1 MHNDLKITLV
11 RSVAKCTADVRGT
24 VAALGIHKLNHS
36 VVKADT
42 PQMRGMIRK
51 IVHLLK
57 VEEVK
62 APR

>member
-1 MHNDLKITLV
+1 MPPKLRITLV

-24 VAALGIHKLNHS
+24 VAALGIRKLNHS
-36 VVKADT
+36 VVKTDT

-57 VEEVK
+57 VEEEK
-62 APR
+62 A

>member
-1 MHNDLKITLV
+1 MPHSLKITLV
-11 RSVAKCTADVRGT
+11 RSTAKCTADVRGT
-24 VAALGIHKLNHS
+24 VAALGIRKLNHS

-42 PQMRGMIRK
+42 PQIRGMIAK

-62 APR
+62 A

>member
-1 MHNDLKITLV
+1 MPRNLKITLV

-42 PQMRGMIRK
+42 PQIRGMIRK
-51 IVHLLK
+51 IVHLL
-57 VEEVK
+57 
-62 APR
+62 

>member
-1 MHNDLKITLV
+1 MPLSLKITLV
-11 RSVAKCTADVRGT
+11 RSVAKTTADVRGT
-24 VAALGIHKLNHS
+24 VAALGIRKLNHS

-42 PQMRGMIRK
+42 PQIRGMIAQ

-62 APR
+62 A

>member
-1 MHNDLKITLV
+1 MPLSLKITLV
-11 RSVAKCTADVRGT
+11 RSTAKYTADVRGT

-42 PQMRGMIRK
+42 PQIRGMIAK

-62 APR
+62 A

>member
-1 MHNDLKITLV
+1 MPHSLKITQV
-11 RSVAKCTADVRGT
+11 RSTAKCTADVRGT

-42 PQMRGMIRK
+42 PQIRGMIAK

-62 APR
+62 A

>member
-1 MHNDLKITLV
+1 MPLSLKITLV
-11 RSVAKCTADVRGT
+11 RSVAKTTDDVRGT
-24 VAALGIHKLNHS
+24 VAALGIRKLNHS

-42 PQMRGMIRK
+42 PQIRGMIAK

-62 APR
+62 A

>member
-1 MHNDLKITLV
+1 MPHSLKITLV
-11 RSVAKCTADVRGT
+11 RSVAKTTADVRGT

-42 PQMRGMIRK
+42 PQIRGMIAK

-57 VEEVK
+57 VEEIQ
-62 APR
+62 A

>member
-1 MHNDLKITLV
+1 MSSPKLRITLV

-36 VVKADT
+36 VIKADT

-57 VEEVK
+57 VEEEK
-62 APR
+62 A

>member
-1 MHNDLKITLV
+1 MPKSLKITLV

-24 VAALGIHKLNHS
+24 VDALGIRKLNHS

-42 PQMRGMIRK
+42 PQMRGMIKK

-57 VEEVK
+57 VEEVQ
-62 APR
+62 A